1 MSLWRRIRRYVA
13 VTIMGWVAGV
23 LSCLVPNEEVFYEG
37 MENELYD
44 DTYTKLR
51 KRDRE
56 YRQRW
61 MEHRRPLLWKALGAE
76 RTEQMLSRIE
86 RRIEWEQTVYRPAPQ
101 ESENG
106 QEDGVAR

>member
-23 LSCLVPNEEVFYEG
+23 LSRLVPNEEVFYEG
-37 MENELYD
+37 MESRIYE
-44 DTYTKLR
+44 DTYKKL
-51 KRDRE
+51 KERDHL
-56 YRQRW
+56 YRQLW
-61 MEHRRPLLWKALGAE
+61 MSERRPLLWKALGAE

-86 RRIEWEQTVYRPAPQ
+86 RRIEWEQTVCRPAPK